1 MKVKLICIG
10 KLKEPNILNL
20 CNNYSKKISFDAKLE
35 ILEIKASTREEEG
48 KKIIESLDRIKDN
61 KFVFVLGEEGQQ
73 INSIEFSNKLKKLDL
88 DGKTIVLVIGGPF
101 GLSEE
106 VKQKAD
112 CLMSL
117 SKMTFTH
124 EMARLFL
131 LEQIYR
137 VISIIKNKS
146 YHKE

>member
-1 MKVKLICIG
+1 M
-10 KLKEPNILNL
+10 
-20 CNNYSKKISFDAKLE
+20 
-35 ILEIKASTREEEG
+35 
-48 KKIIESLDRIKDN
+48 
-61 KFVFVLGEEGQQ
+61 LGEEGQQ

-131 LEQIYR
+131 AEQLYR
-137 VISIIKNKS
+137 SFMIINNRSYYNK
-146 YHKE
+146 